1 MRYVIVG
8 TAGHIDHGKT
18 SLVRALTGVDTDRF
32 KEEKERGITIDI
44 GFANLNLEDGTR
56 IGFVDVPGHE
66 RFVKN
71 MLAGIGG
78 IDLVV
83 LVVAADESVMP
94 QTREHLDIC
103 SLLRVQHGFTVL
115 TKIDSVESDLVDLVE
130 LEVRDYLKGTF
141 LDDAPIVRFSAV
153 TGEGKDEVVETLGQV
168 AADVKARD
176 SDEVFRLPIDRCFTM
191 KGFGT
196 VVTGTLVS
204 GSVGKDDEVQL
215 LPSGQ
220 ETRIRGVQV
229 HGRSEEH
236 ARAGQRTALNLQ
248 GVDVSEVERGMVLTT
263 AGLLRPASVID
274 CHLELLPSVS
284 KAITRRK
291 RIRFHVGTAEI
302 MGYVR
307 LLGQDRLEPGGSAF
321 AQIRLEDETVTVPG
335 DRFIIRQYSP
345 MITIGGG
352 EVLELGAKKHRLKDD
367 RVVGR
372 LETLHTCTVAERLML
387 MIEERSLKPSD
398 LTALVSQLGLAPETV
413 GKQLEQLRDAGKIRF
428 LSANPLTVIAEE
440 AYQGARAKA
449 LSVVEHFHKNNPL
462 APGISREALHSNA
475 FGDAPPIVF
484 QSILDNLVQAKKL
497 ETSHEIVH
505 SHGRRVTLNSDE
517 EKIRD
522 TIQAAF
528 RRYGLEVPHSDEVIA
543 KLKLD
548 SETAKTIL
556 QFMIRDGSLAK
567 ISEQFVIDQAAMD
580 GVIAKLKE
588 RKKTDPNLGVPEFKD
603 LTNVS
608 RKYAIPILEY
618 FDRIR
623 VTRRSGNSRLI
634 L

>member
-18 SLVRALTGVDTDRF
+18 SLVRALTGIDTDRF

-44 GFANLNLEDGTR
+44 GFANLNLKDGTR

-94 QTREHLDIC
+94 QTREHMEIC

-115 TKIDSVESDLVDLVE
+115 TKIDSVDSDLVDLVE

-141 LDDAPIVRFSAV
+141 LDDAPVVRFSAV
-153 TGEGKDEVVETLGQV
+153 TGEGKDELVETLGQV
-168 AADVKARD
+168 SADVRARD
-176 SDEVFRLPIDRCFTM
+176 SDEVFRLPIDRCFTI

-220 ETRIRGVQV
+220 QARIRGVQV
-229 HGRSEEH
+229 HGQSEEH

-248 GVDVSEVERGMVLTT
+248 GVDVGEVERGMVLTT
-263 AGLLRPASVID
+263 SGLLRPASVID
-274 CHLELLPSVS
+274 CHLELLASAS

-321 AQIRLEDETVTVPG
+321 AQIRLEEETVTVPG

-345 MITIGGG
+345 MMTIGGG

-367 RVVGR
+367 RVVAR
-372 LETLHTCTVAERLML
+372 LETLHTCTVVERLML
-387 MIEERSLKPSD
+387 MIGESSLKP
-398 LTALVSQLGLAPETV
+398 LELNALVSKVGLAPDTV
-413 GKQLEQLRDAGKIRF
+413 RKQLEQLRDAGKIRF
-428 LSANPLTVIAEE
+428 LSAKPLTVIVDK
-440 AYQGARAKA
+440 AYQGATAKA

-484 QSILDNLVQAKKL
+484 QSILDSLVQGKKL

-505 SHGRRVTLNSDE
+505 SYGRRVRLNPDE

-522 TIQAAF
+522 TIQTAF
-528 RRYGLEVPHSDEVIA
+528 RRYGLAVPRADEVIA
-543 KLKLD
+543 
-548 SETAKTIL
+548 TQTIL

-567 ISEQFVIDQAAMD
+567 INEQFVIDQGVMD

-588 RKKTDPNLGVPEFKD
+588 RKKTAPNLGVPDFKD